1 MNLLEQVYDIF
12 PLQQLADSEF
22 HIYLEEIITKEQAI
36 QLRKKACK
44 LYGKKVVAPFIKG
57 KKLRKP
63 LTTFIDN
70 LRTSKNFR
78 ERQLY
83 LVIAR
88 ATFKADPE
96 IFKKHFAKA
105 IGSDMITDKVKV
117 V

>member
-1 MNLLEQVYDIF
+1 
-12 PLQQLADSEF
+12 
-22 HIYLEEIITKEQAI
+22 
-36 QLRKKACK
+36 
-44 LYGKKVVAPFIKG
+44 VVAPFIKG

-63 LTTFIDN
+63 LTTFVDN

-88 ATFKADPE
+88 ATFKTDPE

-105 IGSDMITDKVKV
+105 IGSDMITEKVKV

>member
-1 MNLLEQVYDIF
+1 M
-12 PLQQLADSEF
+12 
-22 HIYLEEIITKEQAI
+22 
-36 QLRKKACK
+36 
-44 LYGKKVVAPFIKG
+44 VAPFIKG

-63 LTTFIDN
+63 LTTFVDN

-78 ERQLY
+78 NRQLY

-88 ATFKADPE
+88 ATFKADAE

-105 IGSDMITDKVKV
+105 IGTDMISEKVKV

>member
-1 MNLLEQVYDIF
+1 
-12 PLQQLADSEF
+12 
-22 HIYLEEIITKEQAI
+22 
-36 QLRKKACK
+36 
-44 LYGKKVVAPFIKG
+44 
-57 KKLRKP
+57 

-70 LRTSKNFR
+70 LRNSKNFR

-88 ATFKADPE
+88 ATFKVDPE